1 MTANDPFNRAPQ
13 NMKMTRRQF
22 LGTASTLALT
32 AGSGCKQLAPKRGS
46 VIPLTEGPEVEHF
59 RQVEERL
66 LAKHSVAARSRFVHL
81 HNPDLTARVLE
92 AGTGEP
98 LVLIHGGGGCRAQFA
113 PLMGRLQQ
121 SARCYSPDRPGC
133 GLSDK
138 IDYVG
143 IPFRQHVVSCM
154 NGFLDELQLPKA
166 AIAGCSMGGYWG
178 LVFALAAPERVT
190 KLVLLGGAAGSPPP
204 PLHRLGNAAEPT
216 LENAKGL
223 YHALMANGDRVS
235 SEMLELEVARGA
247 VPGASLG
254 WNSMLEQ
261 LFRERVGQ
269 TGLTFALRPELKS
282 LKHPTLFIWG
292 DKDVEG
298 PPTLGQEM
306 ASLAPH
312 ATCTIVPDAGHLIWL
327 DQPDRCVNLMI
338 EFLKPS

>member
-1 MTANDPFNRAPQ
+1 
-13 NMKMTRRQF
+13 MKMTRRQF
-22 LGTASTLALT
+22 LATASTLAL
-32 AGSGCKQLAPKRGS
+32 APGSLCEEIPTKS
-46 VIPLTEGPEVEHF
+46 NSMIPLAAGPEI
-59 RQVEERL
+59 ERFKRVQERV
-66 LAKHSVAARSRFVHL
+66 LAKYAVAARSRFIRL
-81 HNPDLTARVLE
+81 HKPTLTAHVLE
-92 AGTGEP
+92 AGKGEP
-98 LVLIHGGGGCRAQFA
+98 LVLIHGGGGCGAQYA
-113 PLMGRLQQ
+113 PLLEGLQQ
-121 SARCYSPDRPGC
+121 SVRCYAPDRPGC
-133 GLSDK
+133 GLTDK

-143 IPFRQHVVSCM
+143 IPFRTHVVDCM
-154 NGFLDELQLPKA
+154 NGFLDGLGLPKA

-261 LFRERVGQ
+261 LFREGVGQ
-269 TGLTFALRPELKS
+269 TGLTFALRPELKN
-282 LKHPTLFIWG
+282 LKPSTLFIWG

-298 PPTLGQEM
+298 PPTLAQEM
-306 ASLAPH
+306 AALAPH
-312 ATCTIVPDAGHLIWL
+312 ATCAIVPDAGHLIWL
-327 DQPDRCVNLMI
+327 DQPDRCANLII
-338 EFLKPS
+338 EFLKTA